1 MSLIRAWIVVPYP
14 QVICKNQDQLF
25 CKLISYVLIYLLILN
40 LGEWYFMN
48 VNLWDLK
55 EFTLW
60 FQVHLILLVL
70 LQDFLIIYLNRQ
82 LKIFNFILQSQY
94 SITKKWWV
102 ASLKQSTK
110 ATTWSLYTFFK
121 PYASDSINYPKTPS
135 FS

>member
-1 MSLIRAWIVVPYP
+1 MRVWILDPYS
-14 QVICKNQDQLF
+14 QVICRSLDQLF
-25 CKLISYVLIYLLILN
+25 CKLISCVLIYLLILN

-70 LQDFLIIYLNRQ
+70 LQDFLIIYLNHQ
-82 LKIFNFILQSQY
+82 LKNLNDNVQSQN

>member
-1 MSLIRAWIVVPYP
+1 MRVWILDPYS
-14 QVICKNQDQLF
+14 QVICRSLDQLF
-25 CKLISYVLIYLLILN
+25 CKLISCVLIYLLILN
-40 LGEWYFMN
+40 LYEWYFMN

-70 LQDFLIIYLNRQ
+70 LQDFLIIYLNHQ
-82 LKIFNFILQSQY
+82 LKNLNDNVQSQN

-110 ATTWSLYTFFK
+110 ATTWSLITFFK